1 MLLREK
7 YIASANL
14 MVLFGRF
21 RQLILVVVLL
31 GIHTIGITNIEYIYA
46 STCKCN
52 IRLLR
57 LILKIYT
64 VYYHYKWPNL
74 KNSSLLLPY
83 AKGRKRKFQNYALC
97 S

>member
-21 RQLILVVVLL
+21 RQLILVVVLTRSIL
-31 GIHTIGITNIEYIYA
+31 LLLNIEYMYA